1 MNHRHSPLLERSL
14 GIIVTGLVALV
25 LVGCAATSSPP
36 AAPPTSQS
44 EVLELAPI
52 GIETLDWLTEL
63 QTSLESDP
71 RLGAV
76 AIDESRSIV
85 TVTWHGEPSTAL
97 QEFIAR
103 APADVEVVLQAAAFI
118 PGDLQ
123 KLVLQAM
130 EPNAVPGL
138 QIATGHVQ
146 NDGSGL
152 EFGIVELPQGLTE
165 EDVAAS
171 ISEVLQRPDVPITVT
186 VSGPVVPIQG

>member
-1 MNHRHSPLLERSL
+1 MNHRRSFAPELSL
-14 GIIVTGLVALV
+14 GIIAAGLAGLV
-25 LVGCAATSSPP
+25 LVGCASTSPRP
-36 AAPPTSQS
+36 AAPPAPQG

-52 GIETLDWLTEL
+52 GVETLDWLTEL

-76 AIDESRSIV
+76 AIDESRSTV

-97 QEFIAR
+97 QELIAR
-103 APADVEVVLQAAAFI
+103 APADVEVVLQAAAFR
-118 PGDLQ
+118 PADLQ
-123 KLVLQAM
+123 KLVLRAM
-130 EPNAVPGL
+130 EPDALPGL
-138 QIATGHVQ
+138 EIATGNVR

-152 EFGIVELPQGLTE
+152 EFGIVDLPHGLTE

-171 ISEVLQRPDVPITVT
+171 LAEVLQRPDLPITVT